1 MGKPK
6 GKAKHG
12 PAKGSERVVSKNTT
26 SNNTTTKHDINSIL
40 DKVRLL
46 IIGQINLHQKKSEFN
61 PK

>member
-6 GKAKHG
+6 GKAKSG
-12 PAKGSERVVSKNTT
+12 SAKGSERVVSKKTT

-46 IIGQINLHQKKSEFN
+46 IIGQINLHQKKSEFYS
-61 PK
+61 K